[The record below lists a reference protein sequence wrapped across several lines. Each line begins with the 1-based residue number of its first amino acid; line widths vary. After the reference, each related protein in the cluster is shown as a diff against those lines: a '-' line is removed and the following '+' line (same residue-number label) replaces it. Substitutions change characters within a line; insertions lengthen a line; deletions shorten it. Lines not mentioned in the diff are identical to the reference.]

1 MTVMEHLERKL
12 KLRVAERMCLRLGVS
27 QLGLGHRAQ
36 FVREIAEEQSRIAEL
51 LLQLTA
57 LGPPHEAPAWAAAA
71 AADTPEP
78 AEEPAAPEET
88 ATIPGAREE
97 PTPEILARAL
107 KLQTLALRSSEP
119 NEQTAAW
126 AQFGK
131 LWNRYRL
138 PSDLGI

>member
-1 MTVMEHLERKL
+1 MTVTEHLERKL
-12 KLRVAERMCLRLGVS
+12 KLRVAERMCLRLGVP

-36 FVREIAEEQSRIAEL
+36 FVREIADEQSRIAEL

-57 LGPPHEAPAWAAAA
+57 LEPPHEAPAWGQAPEGG
-71 AADTPEP
+71 TPEP

-88 ATIPGAREE
+88 ATVPGAKEE
-97 PTPEILARAL
+97 PTAEILARAL

-119 NEQTAAW
+119 NEQNAAW

-131 LWNRYRL
+131 LWNKYRL
-138 PSDLGI
+138 PTDLGI

>member
-57 LGPPHEAPAWAAAA
+57 WVA